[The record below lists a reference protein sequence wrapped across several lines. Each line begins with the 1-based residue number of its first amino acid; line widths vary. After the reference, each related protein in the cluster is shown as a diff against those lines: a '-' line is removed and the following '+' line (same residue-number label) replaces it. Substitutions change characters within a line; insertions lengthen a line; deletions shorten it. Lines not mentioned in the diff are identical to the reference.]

1 MKTLCGGIMT
11 NYMPKN
17 RGVGFALCLCYTKAK
32 LAINRIINKNLLN
45 GGVHFEEKVYLVD
58 EA

>member
-1 MKTLCGGIMT
+1 MT

-17 RGVGFALCLCYTKAK
+17 RGTGFALCLCNTKAK

>member
-1 MKTLCGGIMT
+1 MT